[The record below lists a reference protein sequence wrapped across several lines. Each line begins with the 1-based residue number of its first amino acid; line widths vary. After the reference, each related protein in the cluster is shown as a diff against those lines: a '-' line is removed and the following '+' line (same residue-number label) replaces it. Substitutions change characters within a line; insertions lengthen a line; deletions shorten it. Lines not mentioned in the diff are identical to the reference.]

1 MQRLLNPLLIP
12 EMIQKMNEEYRDRI
26 ERFLQKAIDCR
37 DPRTKGLFEGM
48 QYSLTA
54 GGKRLRPVLVLE
66 FCRISGGDPE
76 KALPVAAAIEMLHTY
91 SLIHD
96 DLPAMDDDSLR
107 RGKPTNHIVFGECNA
122 ILAGDA
128 LQAEAFYQIAA
139 SGLKESVRL
148 ACLQTLAEAA
158 GLNGMCG
165 GQYLDTNETDSLD
178 GKYIDTVNALKTGA
192 LLAAA
197 CRMGVLCAEGTSSQL
212 DAATRFGLA
221 FGKAFQ
227 IRDDI
232 LDVTG
237 NEAVLGKPVGSD
249 RKGNKI
255 NYMSLYGERQCSNMV
270 SFLLQEARNAIR
282 DVFSDLSFLFAL
294 TDTMV
299 SRIN

>member
-1 MQRLLNPLLIP
+1 M
-12 EMIQKMNEEYRDRI
+12 MNEEYRNRI
-26 ERFLQKAIDCR
+26 EVFLRNAIECR
-37 DPRTKGLFEGM
+37 DPRTKGLLDGM
-48 QYSLTA
+48 AYSLTA

-96 DLPAMDDDSLR
+96 DLPAMDDDPLR
-107 RGKPTNHIVFGECNA
+107 RGKPTNHIVFGESNA

-165 GQYLDTNETDSLD
+165 GQYLDTNEPDSRD
-178 GKYIDTVNALKTGA
+178 GKYIDTVNQMKTGA
-192 LLAAA
+192 LLSAS
-197 CRMGVLCAEGTSSQL
+197 CRMGVLCAEGTSAQL
-212 DAATRFGLA
+212 DAAARFGQA

-249 RKGNKI
+249 QKDNKV
-255 NYMSLYGERQCSNMV
+255 NYMSLYGEKQCNEMV
-270 SFLLQEARNAIR
+270 SVLMQEARNAVQ

-294 TDTMV
+294 TDSMI
-299 SRIN
+299 SRMN